1 MDRREFHDK
10 DDGHDEDGDDGDVEM
25 LMMLM
30 FWGNKGDDDE
40 DNDLHRYLGSLCVGS
55 NPDEEAVVSSWR
67 CCTCN
72 IDRYRYR
79 HHMTFLVK

>member
-1 MDRREFHDK
+1 MDRGEFRDK

-25 LMMLM
+25 LRCWDVEMLM
-30 FWGNKGDDDE
+30 FRGNKGDDDE

-72 IDRYRYR
+72 IDRP
-79 HHMTFLVK
+79 